1 MAPPRRRPRAS
12 FASWV
17 KQRNPTGLRPRTAYH
32 ADRSLRN
39 ASCASHLTGWDMQHR
54 PGPSPY
60 HRSQKFGPDARRTFS
75 DASFGGRVA
84 AQRPAPTDDEP
95 YDARAAARRRSRAP
109 YRSPWGV
116 AVDPPGCVHVAGPGP
131 GAYATADAW
140 RRPASAAAP
149 SFGSATRRGPCVS
162 AVGPCVSAV
171 GPGGSWGL
179 GFGAPR
185 AQAFTPAPGLV
196 EVPRRRALAGAAP
209 FRSGTRR
216 LAGLTADSS
225 YLSGMGGPRPP
236 RPRPAT
242 APALV
247 EAVQREAAGPRAGA
261 PERATSRVLG
271 DGFAKGPTTLRPA
284 RVDPATLSR
293 LAAVEAAARAAI
305 PRRKRGSE

>member
-1 MAPPRRRPRAS
+1 M
-12 FASWV
+12 
-17 KQRNPTGLRPRTAYH
+17 
-32 ADRSLRN
+32 
-39 ASCASHLTGWDMQHR
+39 
-54 PGPSPY
+54 
-60 HRSQKFGPDARRTFS
+60 
-75 DASFGGRVA
+75 
-84 AQRPAPTDDEP
+84 
-95 YDARAAARRRSRAP
+95 
-109 YRSPWGV
+109 
-116 AVDPPGCVHVAGPGP
+116 
-131 GAYATADAW
+131 
-140 RRPASAAAP
+140 
-149 SFGSATRRGPCVS
+149 
-162 AVGPCVSAV
+162 SAV